1 MSENQTTIIIDES
14 SSNQRFDRFLRK
26 YCKNYPTVKLTDIY
40 SAIRKWEITINSRK
54 SKEDYRLQIWDEISF
69 PVDLFWKKEH
79 VQWISFKEKQ
89 MKKMTFNRLRLFS
102 WGEHNLI
109 PV

>member
-79 VQWISFKEKQ
+79 VQWISFKQKQ
-89 MKKMTFNRLRLFS
+89 MKKLS
-102 WGEHNLI
+102 KE
-109 PV
+109 